1 MAGGSRFK
9 TYLKG
14 HDKPLLSIIT
24 AVYNGGAFI
33 EKTIQSVIGQ
43 QTYNIEYIVIDGGS
57 RDETIDIVKKYE
69 HDIHY
74 WISEPDKGIYDA
86 FNKGWNVASPESFV
100 LYLGAGDLLKI
111 LPDERS
117 FKDADVVYGNVML
130 GETTIFSSKVDFRLK
145 LGNTLHHQALFIKK
159 SLFPF
164 SPFELKYKTYADFD
178 LNQKLLKRKT
188 KFHYDEKFLSYALP
202 GGASKDFQSQESLD
216 IVRKNFGLF
225 YAILAFFYYIAQGVV
240 KKLKV

>member
-9 TYLKG
+9 TDIKG
-14 HDKPLLSIIT
+14 SGKPLLSIIT
-24 AVYNGGAFI
+24 AVFNGGAFM
-33 EKTIQSVIGQ
+33 EKTIQSVIAQ
-43 QTYNIEYIVIDGGS
+43 QNYNIEYIVIDGGS
-57 RDETIDIVKKYE
+57 KDETIDIIKKYE
-69 HDIHY
+69 HAIHY

-86 FNKGWNVASPESFV
+86 FNKGWNVASAESFV
-100 LYLGAGDLLKI
+100 LYLGAGDLLKV
-111 LPDERS
+111 LPDEKS

-130 GETTIFSSKVDFRLK
+130 GETTIFRSKVDFRLK

-178 LNQKLLKRKT
+178 LNQKLLKRQT
-188 KFHYDEKFLSYALP
+188 KFYYDGKFLSYALP
-202 GGASKDFQSQESLD
+202 GGASQDFQSQESLA
-216 IVRKNFGLF
+216 IVRENFGPF
-225 YAILAFFYYIAQGVV
+225 HAVLAFVYYTAQGIM